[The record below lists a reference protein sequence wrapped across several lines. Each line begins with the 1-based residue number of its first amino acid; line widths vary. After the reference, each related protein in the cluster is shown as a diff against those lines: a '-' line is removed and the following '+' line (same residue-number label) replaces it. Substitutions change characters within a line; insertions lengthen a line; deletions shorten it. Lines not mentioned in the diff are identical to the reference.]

1 MNLRSL
7 AVCAGVVLA
16 GLSAVGWVGNTAIAE
31 VHVQEAPHN
40 AAALTAEQA
49 GPYFALLIGINDYQH
64 LPKLKTA
71 VHDSESMAE
80 LLQKQ
85 YGFETQVLRNPTRDQ
100 IKRALNV
107 YRRELERNSNLLIYY
122 AGHGFY
128 DKEADKA
135 YWLPADAEP
144 GDTTNWIIADEIT
157 TDAKVMPARHVLI
170 VSDSCYS
177 GGIGRGVTP
186 EFTPQE
192 SSRYLEKMMEG
203 KSRTLMASGGL
214 EPVSDEGGRGH
225 SVFAAA
231 FMGALTNEDEPAF
244 SAQILF
250 ERSVRVSVAGR
261 SDQTPEYTVIRNSG
275 HDAGDFVFL
284 RTTPASRT
292 QVAEN
297 MGPKPKGST
306 LSRSPGK
313 SGSPKTETKPEP
325 ETESEPESEPTRS
338 VPAADTPP
346 NPEPAGDARPPDPTP
361 EPVSAPATEPPKA
374 VATAVVRPEFG
385 AMKLAFSA
393 GIAAM
398 NIANQIREE
407 ARAQR
412 DETLKAEL
420 RQKRATSCKIAVARF
435 QEAEKAAPHE
445 NQANVM
451 SVEASNHAIV
461 WANLGR
467 AYECLGNYDDAIV
480 SFRKA
485 AALRPQASYY
495 AHLSEDQA
503 HEAVATHDPAAVQE
517 RTARANLNCE
527 RAAAIDPNAGAVC
540 WKNIGIVYYKSLSLK
555 QAVPALRKATEADP
569 TDAQAWYM
577 LGNALAGGITSE
589 RQGTQ
594 TFYTIPAGT
603 RKAFQH
609 CIAVDP
615 NGSYAKACRGGL
627 QAVNGM
633 AVNPAAS
640 TGKQQQ

>member
-1 MNLRSL
+1 MKLLSFACFFAAAITSL
-7 AVCAGVVLA
+7 AVASILPQGSHSGA
-16 GLSAVGWVGNTAIAE
+16 T
-31 VHVQEAPHN
+31 
-40 AAALTAEQA
+40 LTAEQS

-71 VHDSESMAE
+71 VHDAEGMAE
-80 LLQKQ
+80 LLHSQ
-85 YGFETQVLRNPTRDQ
+85 YGFETEILRNPTRDQ

-135 YWLPADAEP
+135 YWLPVDAEP

-214 EPVSDEGGRGH
+214 EPVSDQGGRGH

-231 FMGALTNEDEPAF
+231 LMGALTNEDEPAF
-244 SAQILF
+244 AAQIFF
-250 ERSVRVSVAGR
+250 ERSVRMTVAGR

-284 RTTPASRT
+284 RTTPATRAEL
-292 QVAEN
+292 AEN
-297 MGPKPKGST
+297 RGPQAKGSAS
-306 LSRSPGK
+306 LQRSPGK
-313 SGSPKTETKPEP
+313 IGTGAAASHKQ
-325 ETESEPESEPTRS
+325 ESKPESEAESEAEADPERT
-338 VPAADTPP
+338 VPVRETQPP
-346 NPEPAGDARPPDPTP
+346 AEPAGDSRSAVPAP

-374 VATAVVRPEFG
+374 VATAAVRPEFR
-385 AMKLAFSA
+385 AMKLEFNA

-407 ARAQR
+407 IRSQR

-420 RQKRATSCKIAVARF
+420 REKRAASCQIAVARF
-435 QEAEKAAPHE
+435 QDAERAAPRE
-445 NQANVM
+445 DQANVM
-451 SVEASNHAIV
+451 SVKASNHAIV
-461 WANLGR
+461 WANLGL
-467 AYECLGNYDDAIV
+467 AYECLGRYDDAIA

-485 AALRPQASYY
+485 AALRPQANYY

-503 HEAVATHDPAAVQE
+503 RGAVATREPEAVQQ

-540 WKNIGIVYYKSLSLK
+540 WRNIGIIYYKSLSLK
-555 QAVPALRKATEADP
+555 QAVPALRKAIEADP
-569 TDAQAWYM
+569 TDAQAWYV
-577 LGNALAGGITSE
+577 LGTALAGGITSE
-589 RQGTQ
+589 REGNQ
-594 TFYTIPAGT
+594 TYYTIPAGT

-615 NGSYAKACRGGL
+615 TGPYAKACRGGL

-633 AVNPAAS
+633 AVNPGAPAE
-640 TGKQQQ
+640 KEEQ